1 MYCCYKTILLNKDT
15 ILDFNIVVSLIHI
28 IGGIFLTLV
37 KTTDFN
43 WLLKND
49 NCRIYFSPRPSRL
62 EFCFYRNRSRKT
74 TFDKIT
80 DFNWVLQNSLLAYAF
95 RTTPSSI
102 GVLSYQN
109 RSRLTSLILIM
120 KVGILYSRSLLPSA
134 TMKYTFLACST
145 KLSHVYHIYLRLYL
159 KFSQHLHH
167 RDYRLLI
174 SCFFVDKIVS
184 R

>member
-74 TFDKIT
+74 TFDKIP

-102 GVLSYQN
+102 GCVVLSKPLAIN
-109 RSRLTSLILIM
+109 ISNIDNESRHP
-120 KVGILYSRSLLPSA
+120 LLS
-134 TMKYTFLACST
+134 
-145 KLSHVYHIYLRLYL
+145 
-159 KFSQHLHH
+159 KFIARAQQ
-167 RDYRLLI
+167 
-174 SCFFVDKIVS
+174 
-184 R
+184 